1 MSVICEDM
9 NTKKTYLLISFII
22 VLGISWIFIDS
33 KNVVENNSE
42 NIKVALREVGHRMLL
57 VDKDSTSLVLP
68 IKELENLEYK
78 LTFEKNLAI
87 IPDSLVKIVR
97 ESFGKSNL
105 PEYYLV
111 EVTQCIDNEVAYS
124 YKVQNEKEKNIIPCM
139 GRFLPNGCYEI
150 KAQFINGGNF
160 SLLNRFIA
168 IAIGLLIVSL
178 LWGLFKTKPKPNN
191 VDIEHED
198 GISIGNYLFYPN
210 QNRLILQQEE
220 VLLSKKEGELLAIL
234 ASNLNRVIKREDLA
248 KKVWE
253 DNGVV
258 VGRSLDTYISKLR
271 KRLQKDESI
280 KLTNVHGVGYKLIYD
295 SSSGSKPTS

>member
-9 NTKKTYLLISFII
+9 NTKKTYLHISFII

-68 IKELENLEYK
+68 IKELENVEYK

-87 IPDSLVKIVR
+87 IPDSLVKIVK

-111 EVTQCIDNEVAYS
+111 EVIQCIDDEVAYS

-168 IAIGLLIVSL
+168 FAIGLLIVSL
-178 LWGLFKTKPKPNN
+178 LWGLLKTKPKPSN
-191 VDIEHED
+191 VDIEHGD
-198 GISIGNYLFYPN
+198 GIFIGNYLFYPN

-220 VLLSKKEGELLAIL
+220 VLLSKKEGELLTIL

-295 SSSGSKPTS
+295 SSIGANLTS